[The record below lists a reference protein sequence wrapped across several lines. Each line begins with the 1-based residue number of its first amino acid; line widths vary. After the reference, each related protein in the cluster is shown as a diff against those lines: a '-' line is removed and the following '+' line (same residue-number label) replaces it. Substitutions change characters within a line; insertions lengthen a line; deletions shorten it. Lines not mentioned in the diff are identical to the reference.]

1 MTPIMQMVELMMHS
15 GLPCF
20 RGRCH
25 SRCARI
31 GHDKMLI
38 AGHRTWLDTPG
49 SYRRGDAEAAAGA
62 VPAASDRE
70 GGRRVHARPHPR
82 VIQQL
87 SHEPLRRVPKDAKR
101 HPILE
106 RPCAACAIYILLL
119 SPVHA
124 TSVGWWAKCTK
135 FVAVRHIYKY
145 TTMPISRSVRVAKR
159 KLMTTRTP

>member
-25 SRCARI
+25 SRCARMS
-31 GHDKMLI
+31 HDMMLT
-38 AGHRTWLDTPG
+38 ARPRTWLDVPG
-49 SYRRGDAEAAAGA
+49 SYRRGDAEAVAGA

-70 GGRRVHARPHPR
+70 GGRRVHARPYPR

-106 RPCAACAIYILLL
+106 KPCAACAIYILLSSSCTCNKRWL
-119 SPVHA
+119 VGEVH
-124 TSVGWWAKCTK
+124 K
-135 FVAVRHIYKY
+135 VRCSAPHLQVYYNANIAFCK
-145 TTMPISRSVRVAKR
+145 
-159 KLMTTRTP
+159 